1 MNRFDY
7 VNNEMQHQ
15 LDAKATRVKTPKIP
29 YRSYAECEA
38 KGFADGY
45 ASASRDTVIVTAA
58 VICLLVGSFIGER
71 LIFGPSIF

>member
-7 VNNEMQHQ
+7 VNAEMQNQ
-15 LDAKATRVKTPKIP
+15 INAKATRVRTPKIP

-45 ASASRDTVIVTAA
+45 AAASRDAIIISVA
-58 VICLLVGSFIGER
+58 VICLLAVWFIGEGI
-71 LIFGPSIF
+71 IFG